1 MAYRTYCI
9 QCGKSFE
16 AKRVDTKYCSSTCRS
31 RASREAN
38 SDSNGQEVS
47 SSNQQGNTDALAI
60 LSHPSPAISDERI
73 DIESERVSPDTRPR
87 MLADIYER
95 LERLE
100 QQEVSIERLYTKVAS
115 LEAGLTDISEVVSRM
130 KRIENEQL
138 KLDGKVTR
146 LSPSDGTGS
155 PLSRLSEKVDA
166 LETRFSPLAGLPER
180 LRMLERRTNE
190 PGDLAGRVEAL
201 EARSQAI
208 QRVQR
213 SVTELQAKVD
223 MGLEDARTRR
233 PLDNGGNHRLL
244 EGRVTTLEQRIER
257 VAAVGRSAA
266 PTDDTRF
273 SRFEQRVDRFQPRA
287 QMVPDEDVSG
297 RLFRV
302 ERKVVALQQQL
313 EEGSTS
319 GSERNPAV
327 EALGHRIH
335 AVEQN
340 MSELHAGCLRMAYAV
355 RALQGLDND
364 DDSNAGN
371 GGGWNAY
378 NG

>member
-1 MAYRTYCI
+1 MAYRTNCI

-38 SDSNGQEVS
+38 SEPNGQEVS
-47 SSNQQGNTDALAI
+47 SSNQQENTNVLAI
-60 LSHPSPAISDERI
+60 LSLPAPADPDERI
-73 DIESERVSPDTRPR
+73 DIESERVASETRPR
-87 MLADIYER
+87 MFADIYER

-100 QQEVSIERLYTKVAS
+100 QQEVAIERLFAKVTS
-115 LEAGLTDISEVVSRM
+115 LEAGLTDITEVVSRM

-138 KLDGKVTR
+138 KLDGKVSR
-146 LSPSDGTGS
+146 LSPNDGMGS
-155 PLSRLSEKVDA
+155 PLSRLSAKVDA

-180 LRMLERRTNE
+180 LRMLERRTHE

-208 QRVQR
+208 QRVQK

-223 MGLEDARTRR
+223 MGLEEARTRR

-257 VAAVGRSAA
+257 VAVVGRSVT
-266 PTDDTRF
+266 PPEDTRF
-273 SRFEQRVDRFQPRA
+273 SRFESRIDRFQPRVQTA
-287 QMVPDEDVSG
+287 PDEDVSG

-313 EEGSTS
+313 EDGSTS
-319 GSERNPAV
+319 GLDRSPAV
-327 EALGHRIH
+327 EALGNRIH
-335 AVEQN
+335 AVEQD

-355 RALQGLDND
+355 RALQGLDNED
-364 DDSNAGN
+364 ENGGH
-371 GGGWNAY
+371 GGGWGEDRA
-378 NG
+378 